1 MKQLMMSYHEMS
13 NKNLENLFFD
23 KIRLLSSSILVKQ
36 SKKIYNIFNLDGG
49 WGFQLVGQQNIFIGP
64 HKKV

>member
-13 NKNLENLFFD
+13 KKNLENLFFD
-23 KIRLLSSSILVKQ
+23 KIRLLSRSILVKQ

-49 WGFQLVGQQNIFIGP
+49 RGFQLVGQQNIFISP